1 MKTRNNS
8 IGNERPR
15 ISDEMRHKVVA
26 LHHDQLG
33 YKKIAKITGISIST
47 IRWIIKKY
55 EKTGQVQN
63 LPKSGRPKKT
73 SKRLDKLIVKQF
85 DENPFST
92 AEDISKYLKNNN
104 LADISSQ
111 TVRNRVNN
119 ADLGNYSAR
128 KSLYFRPSTFRK
140 SYSSLKNT

>member
-1 MKTRNNS
+1 MKTRNSS

-15 ISDEMRHKVVA
+15 ISDEMCHKVVA
-26 LHHDQLG
+26 LHQEQLD

-55 EKTGQVQN
+55 EKTGQVEN

-111 TVRNRVNN
+111 KFFIQIFLFTLLNLITSIPTLVI
-119 ADLGNYSAR
+119 
-128 KSLYFRPSTFRK
+128 T
-140 SYSSLKNT
+140 

>member
-1 MKTRNNS
+1 M
-8 IGNERPR
+8 
-15 ISDEMRHKVVA
+15 DH
-26 LHHDQLG
+26 
-33 YKKIAKITGISIST
+33 
-47 IRWIIKKY
+47 KKY

-111 TVRNRVNN
+111 TVRNRVND

-128 KSLYFRPSTFRK
+128 KKPLLSSINIQMLWSQLY
-140 SYSSLKNT
+140 